1 VSSAILYLAI
11 IAIWAGFLVPAWL
24 RRPHAQSERTTVG
37 QMTGQEAHETG
48 AHETGAY
55 EQAEDE
61 LTVQYVEEL
70 TETEDD
76 VRVEADIHVEVSHH
90 EHKPVYF
97 EQEPSVYSETSEY
110 TEDYG
115 PEYTEYTE
123 YTESELSV
131 EAEAGSGPPAP
142 RPAQSREQMLR
153 ARRRMLSVLVAM
165 TAVPGLFTFM
175 GLVAWWIMVPPAVLL
190 ALYVLLLREIA
201 MADAELARKRSAWEA
216 AEAKAWARHLQA
228 EAERE
233 AYEASIANSGA
244 QIIDISGRVSDQLY
258 DQYADAAVRAVGD

>member
-1 VSSAILYLAI
+1 MSSAILYLAI

-76 VRVEADIHVEVSHH
+76 VRVEADMHVGVSRHQ
-90 EHKPVYF
+90 HKPVYF
-97 EQEPSVYSETSEY
+97 EEEPLVYSETSEY

-115 PEYTEYTE
+115 PEYP
-123 YTESELSV
+123 ESELPA

-142 RPAQSREQMLR
+142 RPSQSREQMLR

-165 TAVPGLFTFM
+165 TAVTGLFTFV

-233 AYEASIANSGA
+233 AYEASMVGSGA
-244 QIIDISGRVSDQLY
+244 QIIDISGRMSDQLY

>member
-24 RRPHAQSERTTVG
+24 RRPHAQSERTTVE
-37 QMTGQEAHETG
+37 QMTEQEARE
-48 AHETGAY
+48 AEANETGAY

-76 VRVEADIHVEVSHH
+76 VHVETDIHVEVSHH
-90 EHKPVYF
+90 ERKPVYF
-97 EQEPSVYSETSEY
+97 EEEPAVYSETSEY

-115 PEYTEYTE
+115 PEYAEYP
-123 YTESELSV
+123 ESEV
-131 EAEAGSGPPAP
+131 PADAQAGSGPPAP
-142 RPAQSREQMLR
+142 RPSQSREQMLR

-165 TAVPGLFTFM
+165 TAVTGLFSFM
-175 GLVAWWIMVPPAVLL
+175 SLVAWWIVAPPAVLL

-201 MADAELARKRSAWEA
+201 MADAELARKRSLWEA

-233 AYEASIANSGA
+233 AYEASMANSGA

>member
-1 VSSAILYLAI
+1 MSSAILYLAI

-24 RRPHAQSERTTVG
+24 RRPHAQSERTTVE
-37 QMTGQEAHETG
+37 QMTEQEARETE
-48 AHETGAY
+48 AGAY

-61 LTVQYVEEL
+61 LIVQYVEEL

-115 PEYTEYTE
+115 PEYAEYP
-123 YTESELSV
+123 ESELPA
-131 EAEAGSGPPAP
+131 EAEPGSGPPAP

-228 EAERE
+228 GAERE